1 MCWPTDWLALDGRD
15 AVWDKTKESRMEAP
29 RLSGEEGMH
38 LSLGPSCLS
47 HAALSA
53 YTVSYTHLTLP
64 TMAVV

>member
-53 YTVSYTHLTLP
+53 YR
-64 TMAVV
+64 